1 MLQKLGDHIQ
11 ACLDRADECDR
22 AAKVASAFA
31 AIDQPFASEPKVS
44 SRHFLAMRT
53 RRALTVIIIISVIG
67 MLGLIAL
74 VSFSNFPGSTQG
86 TSDKS
91 EAPPEDVRRSQ

>member
-1 MLQKLGDHIQ
+1 VSLYPAVLLPGIPLEQN
-11 ACLDRADECDR
+11 A
-22 AAKVASAFA
+22 
-31 AIDQPFASEPKVS
+31 S
-44 SRHFLAMRT
+44 SRHFLLAMNVINDPGEARVARSSGRT
-53 RRALTVIIIISVIG
+53 RRALTAIIGISVIG

-74 VSFSNFPGSTQG
+74 VWLSDFPGATQG

>member
-1 MLQKLGDHIQ
+1 M
-11 ACLDRADECDR
+11 
-22 AAKVASAFA
+22 
-31 AIDQPFASEPKVS
+31 AIVG
-44 SRHFLAMRT
+44 T
-53 RRALTVIIIISVIG
+53 SVIG

-74 VSFSNFPGSTQG
+74 VWLSDFPGGSTHA